1 MRGTLFCV
9 IIVPYCA
16 GIIPAY
22 AGNTSRLPSRLGN
35 ARDHPRVCG
44 EHCEGLFV
52 ASGDVG
58 SSPRMRGTPARY
70 CASRSNAGII
80 PAYAGNTSTTRA
92 RRCLPRDHPRVCGE
106 HQSGAPIQFVG
117 LGIIPAYAGNTV
129 EVVCVV
135 GHVRDH
141 PRVCGEHRDLAAVAF
156 AWLGS
161 SPRMRGTRDGWRVC
175 GVQPGIIPAYAGN
188 TAVPRNRLKSSRDHP
203 RVCGEHPVQNSTALA
218 KGGSSPRMRGT
229 PVHVRPRARRHGII
243 PAYAGNTM
251 CATPALPSTRDH
263 PRVCGE
269 HVCGQGIHVV

>member
-1 MRGTLFCV
+1 MSLRFMPCD
-9 IIVPYCA
+9 P
-16 GIIPAY
+16 
-22 AGNTSRLPSRLGN
+22 
-35 ARDHPRVCG
+35 
-44 EHCEGLFV
+44 
-52 ASGDVG
+52 G
-58 SSPRMRGTPARY
+58 SSPRMRGTL
-70 CASRSNAGII
+70 AGTI
-80 PAYAGNTSTTRA
+80 PVDAV
-92 RRCLPRDHPRVCGE
+92 H
-106 HQSGAPIQFVG
+106 
-117 LGIIPAYAGNTV
+117 GIIPAYAGNTV

-141 PRVCGEHRDLAAVAF
+141 PRGCGEHRDLAAVAF

-243 PAYAGNTM
+243 PAYAGNT
-251 CATPALPSTRDH
+251 AWPPTP
-263 PRVCGE
+263 
-269 HVCGQGIHVV
+269 

>member
-1 MRGTLFCV
+1 
-9 IIVPYCA
+9 
-16 GIIPAY
+16 
-22 AGNTSRLPSRLGN
+22 
-35 ARDHPRVCG
+35 
-44 EHCEGLFV
+44 
-52 ASGDVG
+52 
-58 SSPRMRGTPARY
+58 MRGTPARY

-203 RVCGEHPVQNSTALA
+203 RVCGEHDGRTLEGVAVP
-218 KGGSSPRMRGT
+218 GSSPRMRGT
-229 PVHVRPRARRHGII
+229 LRGDEHHDHVDGII
-243 PAYAGNTM
+243 PAYAGNT
-251 CATPALPSTRDH
+251 AWPPTP
-263 PRVCGE
+263 
-269 HVCGQGIHVV
+269 